1 MMEIPCGMQ
10 EQFLE
15 AKQLI
20 ESSNDIKIYTH
31 TDCDGICSG
40 AILSIILDRLNKD
53 YEIEFVNLDEIEDL
67 DLDHKLTIFSD
78 LGSGQGV
85 DKNAKDGHKI
95 LILDH
100 HPPLRDINYKNDK
113 AYTYL
118 EINPMFYGIDGSYY
132 VCGGGLCYFLA
143 KTFGFK
149 DLSWIGVLSAIGDM
163 QNNKTGHFE
172 GLNEIIQEDAINE
185 GLLKVTKNDLNIYGR
200 STRPLYVAL
209 SYFSDV
215 KLPTTNNQ
223 QEAKVVLE
231 ELGVDEKHNRKTLSE
246 VTEEDKMEI
255 KKFLSRM
262 ISKRVPP
269 KYLKYVPKL
278 IVGDAYTFLNEE
290 EGSFLRDG
298 SEFSTAMNACGRNRK
313 EAIGVDIIKGDRLV
327 ALDALEEV
335 SKTHKYNLAT
345 SISKVADNYHSEI
358 IELDNFQYFDC
369 SNFDEDIASNII
381 GTITGMVLGYCNWKK
396 PILGFSKPKNNQIK
410 VSLRCSKLLAYDGI
424 HFGNMMREIAKE
436 VGGTGGGH
444 AIACGAYIPNEKKS
458 EFLDKFNRKLQGKI
472 AN

>member
-1 MMEIPCGMQ
+1 MIRTINTKEITKNVKEMCI
-10 EQFLE
+10 E
-15 AKQLI
+15 A
-20 ESSNDIKIYTH
+20 NHY
-31 TDCDGICSG
+31 
-40 AILSIILDRLNKD
+40 LSPDMDAAMKKATA
-53 YEIEFVNLDEIEDL
+53 EEKSE
-67 DLDHKLTIFSD
+67 
-78 LGSGQGV
+78 LG
-85 DKNAKDGHKI
+85 KKI
-95 LILDH
+95 LNQLQENLKIAGEEMIPICQDTGM
-100 HPPLRDINYKNDK
+100 
-113 AYTYL
+113 AVFFV
-118 EINPMFYGIDGSYY
+118 EIGQD
-132 VCGGGLCYFLA
+132 V
-143 KTFGFK
+143 
-149 DLSWIGVLSAIGDM
+149 
-163 QNNKTGHFE
+163 HFE
-172 GLNEIIQEDAINE
+172 GDLIEDAINE

-369 SNFDEDIASNII
+369 SDFDEDIASNII

>member
-1 MMEIPCGMQ
+1 
-10 EQFLE
+10 
-15 AKQLI
+15 
-20 ESSNDIKIYTH
+20 
-31 TDCDGICSG
+31 
-40 AILSIILDRLNKD
+40 
-53 YEIEFVNLDEIEDL
+53 
-67 DLDHKLTIFSD
+67 
-78 LGSGQGV
+78 
-85 DKNAKDGHKI
+85 
-95 LILDH
+95 
-100 HPPLRDINYKNDK
+100 
-113 AYTYL
+113 
-118 EINPMFYGIDGSYY
+118 MFYGIDGSYY
-132 VCGGGLCYFLA
+132 ICGGGLCYFLA

-215 KLPTTNNQ
+215 KLPITNNQ

-298 SEFSTAMNACGRNRK
+298 SEFSTAMNACGRNR
-313 EAIGVDIIKGDRLV
+313 EEVIGVDILKGDRLV
-327 ALDALEEV
+327 ALDSLEEV

-369 SNFDEDIASNII
+369 SDFDEDIASNII

-396 PILGFSKPKNNQIK
+396 PILGFSKPKITK
-410 VSLRCSKLLAYDGI
+410 SKSHLDA
-424 HFGNMMREIAKE
+424 
-436 VGGTGGGH
+436 
-444 AIACGAYIPNEKKS
+444 PN
-458 EFLDKFNRKLQGKI
+458 F
-472 AN
+472 

>member
-1 MMEIPCGMQ
+1 
-10 EQFLE
+10 
-15 AKQLI
+15 
-20 ESSNDIKIYTH
+20 
-31 TDCDGICSG
+31 
-40 AILSIILDRLNKD
+40 
-53 YEIEFVNLDEIEDL
+53 
-67 DLDHKLTIFSD
+67 
-78 LGSGQGV
+78 
-85 DKNAKDGHKI
+85 
-95 LILDH
+95 
-100 HPPLRDINYKNDK
+100 
-113 AYTYL
+113 
-118 EINPMFYGIDGSYY
+118 
-132 VCGGGLCYFLA
+132 
-143 KTFGFK
+143 
-149 DLSWIGVLSAIGDM
+149 
-163 QNNKTGHFE
+163 
-172 GLNEIIQEDAINE
+172 
-185 GLLKVTKNDLNIYGR
+185 
-200 STRPLYVAL
+200 
-209 SYFSDV
+209 
-215 KLPTTNNQ
+215 
-223 QEAKVVLE
+223 
-231 ELGVDEKHNRKTLSE
+231 
-246 VTEEDKMEI
+246 MEI

-298 SEFSTAMNACGRNRK
+298 SEFSTAMNACGRNRE
-313 EAIGVDIIKGDRLV
+313 EAIGVDILKGDRIV
-327 ALDALEEV
+327 ALDSLEEV

-369 SNFDEDIASNII
+369 SDFDEDIASNII

-424 HFGNMMREIAKE
+424 HFGNIMREIAKE

-458 EFLDKFNRKLQGKI
+458 EFLDKFNKKLQGKI

>member
-1 MMEIPCGMQ
+1 MFADIIIDITHEKLDKVFQYRIPPELEGVLQVGMEVIVPFGKGNKETHGYVIGFSEKADYDLAKIKEVLCIEENHQ
-10 EQFLE
+10 E
-15 AKQLI
+15 I
-20 ESSNDIKIYTH
+20 ESKLIALAAWVREYYGGTMIQALKTVLPIKKKERIQ
-31 TDCDGICSG
+31 
-40 AILSIILDRLNKD
+40 
-53 YEIEFVNLDEIEDL
+53 
-67 DLDHKLTIFSD
+67 HKR
-78 LGSGQGV
+78 
-85 DKNAKDGHKI
+85 K
-95 LILDH
+95 
-100 HPPLRDINYKNDK
+100 
-113 AYTYL
+113 
-118 EINPMFYGIDGSYY
+118 
-132 VCGGGLCYFLA
+132 
-143 KTFGFK
+143 
-149 DLSWIGVLSAIGDM
+149 
-163 QNNKTGHFE
+163 
-172 GLNEIIQEDAINE
+172 
-185 GLLKVTKNDLNIYGR
+185 
-200 STRPLYVAL
+200 
-209 SYFSDV
+209 V
-215 KLPTTNNQ
+215 KL
-223 QEAKVVLE
+223 L
-231 ELGVDEKHNRKTLSE
+231 
-246 VTEEDKMEI
+246 
-255 KKFLSRM
+255 
-262 ISKRVPP
+262 
-269 KYLKYVPKL
+269 
-278 IVGDAYTFLNEE
+278 LNEE

-369 SNFDEDIASNII
+369 SDFDEDIASNII

-424 HFGNMMREIAKE
+424 HFGNMIREIAKE